1 MTREIAPVLA
11 QDLEHSFG
19 SRAVLDGVSFE
30 LEAGGAAAITGPSG
44 SGKSTLLACLLGL
57 VAPTR
62 GQVYLMGVELAP
74 LSRRG
79 RAALRAEHVGV
90 VFQRGELVPALT
102 AEENVAI
109 PARLRQRHR
118 RHRSAAKT
126 AESVSTRARALLA
139 DLGVPAGTTARDLS
153 GGEVQRTA
161 LARALVN
168 SPQIVLAD
176 EPTGALDAD
185 LRDASADLL
194 FDECRRRG
202 AALLVVTHDPSVA
215 ARAARVLHL
224 DGGHLTDATSART

>member
-1 MTREIAPVLA
+1 
-11 QDLEHSFG
+11 
-19 SRAVLDGVSFE
+19 
-30 LEAGGAAAITGPSG
+30 
-44 SGKSTLLACLLGL
+44 
-57 VAPTR
+57 
-62 GQVYLMGVELAP
+62 
-74 LSRRG
+74 
-79 RAALRAEHVGV
+79 
-90 VFQRGELVPALT
+90 
-102 AEENVAI
+102 
-109 PARLRQRHR
+109 
-118 RHRSAAKT
+118 
-126 AESVSTRARALLA
+126 
-139 DLGVPAGTTARDLS
+139 ARDLS